1 MIPSNEVQ
9 RLNST
14 PLQTALQRRLTM
26 YTAKTC
32 LSGNRSVCTK
42 GNEEEEDDTEDED
55 DDTDS

>member
-1 MIPSNEVQ
+1 
-9 RLNST
+9 
-14 PLQTALQRRLTM
+14 M

-55 DDTDS
+55 DDTDSQSPKG